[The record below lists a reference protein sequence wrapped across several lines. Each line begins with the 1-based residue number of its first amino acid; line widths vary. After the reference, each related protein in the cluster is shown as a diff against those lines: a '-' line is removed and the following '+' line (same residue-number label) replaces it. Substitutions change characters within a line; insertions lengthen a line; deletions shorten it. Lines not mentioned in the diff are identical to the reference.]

1 MFGKGEKI
9 FIEKAF
15 EGHLVVCNNLLLN
28 VSDSYINSSFCDYSP
43 NYVLNFYLFG

>member
-1 MFGKGEKI
+1 MFGEVKI

-28 VSDSYINSSFCDYSP
+28 VSDSYIDSSFCDYSLAL
-43 NYVLNFYLFG
+43 Y